1 MFFRSVRAASLALAL
16 GTAAVAT
23 AGIVFTTPAE
33 AALRSVVGKPLSEA
47 KSLAAAG
54 NYSAA
59 LARVSAAEAVGGLT
73 AEERAV
79 ISQMRQYIEI
89 KSGSGALGVKAK
101 FANDYNAGRYRDV
114 IADGEA
120 LRKNGALDGNA
131 MQVIAQA
138 YYLLRDYHGCSH
150 YIMSN
155 FGSGAGEAVL
165 QLQMRCAYESQD
177 NDSMRT
183 ALETLVARTN
193 KPEYWSQ
200 LLNTAQ
206 GTKGLSDHQTLDIY
220 RLKMLTN
227 SITKAD
233 DYNLLAQLALQLG
246 YAAEAQSVINKGIA
260 AKVLTGDRTTR
271 LLTMA
276 KGQADT
282 NAANN
287 AKSVAAANAAPT
299 GDALVKLG
307 EDAWG
312 QGRYPDA
319 IKLIQAGI
327 DKGPTDKDNALI
339 RLGVAYM
346 SAGQKEQAVRTLD
359 KADGDA
365 KQKIIAHLWSIY
377 AHTH

>member
-114 IADGEA
+114 IADGET

-193 KPEYWSQ
+193 KPEYWGQ

-246 YAAEAQSVINKGIA
+246 FAAESATVIQKATDAHIQLGPR
-260 AKVLTGDRTTR
+260 TGA
-271 LLTMA
+271 LLAMA
-276 KGQADT
+276 KNQ
-282 NAANN
+282 
-287 AKSVAAANAAPT
+287 AAANAGNVGKITAT
-299 GDALVKLG
+299 GNGDALVKLS

-312 QGRYPDA
+312 QGRAADA
-319 IKLIQAGI
+319 LKLVQAGI
-327 DKGPTDKDNALI
+327 QKGVTDKANAQI
-339 RLGVAYM
+339 RLGMALLA
-346 SAGQKEQAVRTLD
+346 SGQKEQAARAFAQVDDPR
-359 KADGDA
+359 
-365 KQKIIAHLWSIY
+365 QKVVAHLWEIY
-377 AHTH
+377 ARSH